1 MLMFVYVGSIVY
13 CFFISNVDCVC
24 CFCFCFTLVLTML
37 VLGLLVL
44 KLTVFFVETL
54 VVITD
59 DMPCCNNSL
68 IVLTVL

>member
-1 MLMFVYVGSIVY
+1 
-13 CFFISNVDCVC
+13 
-24 CFCFCFTLVLTML
+24 ML

-68 IVLTVL
+68 IVLTVLDLVLRVLVDVLLLLSLLVVVPI